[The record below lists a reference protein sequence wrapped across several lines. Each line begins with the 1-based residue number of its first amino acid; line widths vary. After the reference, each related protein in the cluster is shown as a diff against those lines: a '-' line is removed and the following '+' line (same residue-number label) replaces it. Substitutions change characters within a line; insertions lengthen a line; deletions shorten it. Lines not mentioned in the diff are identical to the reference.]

1 MLKSN
6 VHLTIFWS
14 PYQLISDSNK
24 MIFANRNKK
33 NIVPLT
39 LIGITNVLSFKI
51 ISEESNKNTIFA
63 IMGRNK
69 SRSLPIFNP
78 TNKYRKPLYN
88 SLQTCRTI
96 CENSIT
102 EASASQKDL
111 RMTSIYTITDRETP
125 YHIRNTSG
133 AKAWESIDNLVK
145 K

>member
-1 MLKSN
+1 
-6 VHLTIFWS
+6 
-14 PYQLISDSNK
+14 

-39 LIGITNVLSFKI
+39 LIGITDALSFKI
-51 ISEESNKNTIFA
+51 ISEENNKNTIFA
-63 IMGRNK
+63 IMERNK
-69 SRSLPIFNP
+69 SRFLTIFSP

-102 EASASQKDL
+102 EVSTSQKDL
-111 RMTSIYTITDRETP
+111 RTTSIYTITGKGIP

-133 AKAWESIDNLVK
+133 AKAWESTDDLVK